1 MARKYAAQKKLVEE
15 QKARLTRDLERARE
29 MRQESLPPPDEPSY
43 SNHLADEG
51 TLTYQQEENLAVVR
65 HLERELETVEAA
77 LARIADGS
85 YGKCEDCGKPI
96 AVERLEALPTAS
108 LCIDCKSRLAQRR

>member
-1 MARKYAAQKKLVEE
+1 MARKYAAQRKQLEA
-15 QKARLTRDLERARE
+15 QKARLTHDVERARDT
-29 MRQESLPPPDEPSY
+29 RQDSLPPPDEPSY

-51 TLTYQQEENLAVVR
+51 TLTYQQEENLAVER
-65 HLERELETVEAA
+65 HLERELEAVESA

-85 YGKCEDCGKPI
+85 YGKCDNCGKPI
-96 AVERLEALPTAS
+96 AAERLEALPTAS